1 MAHARPRIHHAHCRR
16 PTGNQQVDT
25 PPDPLD
31 PVVHVPYY
39 VILMAKTLR
48 FDCPHCQQPIEVGIS
63 LAGTHV
69 RCPHCREAS
78 VVPTPPSEE
87 SDVAESVVAEKP
99 VVAEA
104 EDAPEETEPTREEET
119 EWEVRVPE
127 DSLEFG
133 PVPESTLHEWLMEG
147 RIDAQCLLRRQGEA
161 TWHGAG
167 ELYPVLAA
175 PDPEPATANARSL
188 EPEPP
193 AGLFVLLL
201 VIAGWAL
208 LCPFLTVIGWL
219 AAREDL
225 AEVAAGRRRSDQRSW
240 SLAAIRL
247 AQWQLFVV
255 VVLLLAVF
263 VWKVFEAL
271 LV

>member
-1 MAHARPRIHHAHCRR
+1 M
-16 PTGNQQVDT
+16 G
-25 PPDPLD
+25 
-31 PVVHVPYY
+31 
-39 VILMAKTLR
+39 KTLR

-78 VVPTPPSEE
+78 LVPPPPSDE
-87 SDVAESVVAEKP
+87 SHAVKP
-99 VVAEA
+99 VATEA
-104 EDAPEETEPTREEET
+104 EPAPEEKEPTREEET

-127 DSLEFG
+127 DGLEFG

-161 TWHGAG
+161 TWHTAG

-175 PDPEPATANARSL
+175 SEPQPEQTKASGPAL

-208 LCPFLTVIGWL
+208 LCPFLSIIGWL

-225 AEVAAGRRRSDQRSW
+225 AEVAAGRRRPDQRSW

-255 VVLLLAVF
+255 VVLVLAIF

>member
-1 MAHARPRIHHAHCRR
+1 M
-16 PTGNQQVDT
+16 G
-25 PPDPLD
+25 
-31 PVVHVPYY
+31 
-39 VILMAKTLR
+39 KTLR
-48 FDCPHCQQPIEVGIS
+48 FDCPHCRQPIEVGIS
-63 LAGTHV
+63 LAGTQV
-69 RCPHCREAS
+69 RCPHCRESS
-78 VVPTPPSEE
+78 VVPTPPSDK
-87 SDVAESVVAEKP
+87 SDVAKSVVTENPK
-99 VVAEA
+99 VGEA
-104 EDAPEETEPTREEET
+104 EHAPEETEPTREEEIA
-119 EWEVRVPE
+119 WEIRVPE
-127 DSLEFG
+127 DGLQFG

-147 RIDAQCLLRRQGEA
+147 RIDAQCLVRCQGEA
-161 TWHGAG
+161 TWHAAG
-167 ELYPVLAA
+167 ELYPVLTASE
-175 PDPEPATANARSL
+175 PQPEQTTAGGPAL

-225 AEVAAGRRRSDQRSW
+225 AEVAAGRRRPDQRSW

-247 AQWQLFVV
+247 AQWQLFVI
-255 VVLLLAVF
+255 VVLLLAIF

>member
-1 MAHARPRIHHAHCRR
+1 M
-16 PTGNQQVDT
+16 G
-25 PPDPLD
+25 
-31 PVVHVPYY
+31 
-39 VILMAKTLR
+39 KTLR
-48 FDCPHCQQPIEVGIS
+48 FDCPHCRHAIEVGIS
-63 LAGTHV
+63 LAGTQV
-69 RCPHCREAS
+69 RCPHCREATL
-78 VVPTPPSEE
+78 VPTPPSDD
-87 SDVAESVVAEKP
+87 SAAVSSVAADKPMEAQSEPAPGEK
-99 VVAEA
+99 
-104 EDAPEETEPTREEET
+104 EPAREEEPQ
-119 EWEVRVPE
+119 WEVRVPE
-127 DSLEFG
+127 DGLQFG

-161 TWHGAG
+161 TWHAAG

-175 PDPEPATANARSL
+175 SDPEPERPAANAPAL

-225 AEVAAGRRRSDQRSW
+225 AEVAAGRRRPDQRCW
-240 SLAAIRL
+240 SHAAIRL
-247 AQWQLFVV
+247 AQWQLFVI
-255 VVLLLAVF
+255 VVLLLAIF